1 MRKPLEGAVAENVLK
16 YDTGALNLGGCR
28 VRVAGEEEG
37 RWAANLILE
46 HLPDCSRGQGGSV
59 EACVV
64 GCPVRRLD
72 EQSGSSM
79 SSGGTSADL
88 PRRKGLYE
96 DGLRFRSTRTYSD
109 GGGASRYFEQVGGTS
124 PDCVG

>member
-59 EACVV
+59 EACVNE
-64 GCPVRRLD
+64 D
-72 EQSGSSM
+72 EATGRE
-79 SSGGTSADL
+79 G
-88 PRRKGLYE
+88 E
-96 DGLRFRSTRTYSD
+96 DGWWESYIQD
-109 GGGASRYFEQVGGTS
+109 V
-124 PDCVG
+124 